1 MTSVKKCEVC
11 NENNFKYRCPQ
22 CRLIYC
28 SVKCYKQH
36 KEVCKPPLKIEGE
49 KPTKP
54 VLELQKKES
63 LEEEGE
69 ITGDGSED
77 ETETKDKVPI
87 ELLQK
92 LEQSS
97 EITKMLE
104 NPHLRAMMENLY
116 NSDNCGLDVSHAM
129 QEPIFTEFADE
140 CLKIVQPQNTDLHSI
155 L

>member
-1 MTSVKKCEVC
+1 MTSIKKCEVC
-11 NENNFKYRCPQ
+11 NENDFKYKCPQ
-22 CRLIYC
+22 CRIKYC

-36 KEVCKPPLKIEGE
+36 KAEVCKPPLKIEEE
-49 KPTKP
+49 KNNP
-54 VLELQKKES
+54 VLEVQKKES

-69 ITGDGSED
+69 ITGDESDD
-77 ETETKDKVPI
+77 ETDTKDKVPI

-140 CLKIVQPQNTDLHSI
+140 CLKIVQPQKID
-155 L
+155 